1 MSLHALALAVA
12 MGITQPENPADV
24 FLGS

>member
-1 MSLHALALAVA
+1 MSLHALAVA